1 VQTTG
6 MYPYFIGSGVL
17 LEAGAN
23 ADSVPATLH
32 AQTDAALAA
41 SVRAAAVDF
50 EGVGQAEL
58 ARLLVVASGW
68 TSSAFERGVMAPL
81 RARGA
86 ATLADVLG
94 ALALAAGDG
103 TVHLFSAWLPE
114 PELVATLAARGVT
127 VIAHPL
133 ASFERAA
140 LITGQRSRSPL
151 AA

>member
-1 VQTTG
+1 

-17 LEAGAN
+17 LEAGPNPSA
-23 ADSVPATLH
+23 VPATLH
-32 AQTDAALAA
+32 AQTDALLAA

-58 ARLLVVASGW
+58 ARLLVVAAGW
-68 TSSAFERGVMAPL
+68 TSSAFERVVMAPL
-81 RARGA
+81 QARGA
-86 ATLADVLG
+86 ASLADVLG

-103 TVHLFSAWLPE
+103 TVHLFSGWFPE
-114 PELVATLAARGVT
+114 PSLVETLAARGVT
-127 VIAHPL
+127 LIAHPL
-133 ASFERAA
+133 ASIERAA

>member
-1 VQTTG
+1 MQTTG

-23 ADSVPATLH
+23 AGSVPATLH

-50 EGVGQAEL
+50 EGVGQAEV

-68 TSSAFERGVMAPL
+68 TSSAVERTVMAPL
-81 RARGA
+81 RARGT
-86 ATLADVLG
+86 ATLADVLA

-103 TVHLFSAWLPE
+103 TVHLFSGWLPG
-114 PELVATLAARGVT
+114 PDLVEALAARAVT